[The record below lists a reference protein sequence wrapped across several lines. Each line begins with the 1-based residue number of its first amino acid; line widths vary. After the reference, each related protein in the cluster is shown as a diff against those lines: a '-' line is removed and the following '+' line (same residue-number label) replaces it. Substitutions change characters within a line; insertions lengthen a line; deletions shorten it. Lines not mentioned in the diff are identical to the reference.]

1 MRRPRTA
8 EEASAIR
15 DAPAANGGSGGS
27 GGFRRKDGDRLA
39 APRFQE
45 RYPAVPPSAG
55 AVRKALTR
63 FARECGIAQPTIE
76 AIALAASEAVTNV
89 VVHAYSDAP
98 EPAGVEVTAVL
109 AADELWVMVTD
120 AGSGLRPRRD
130 SPGLGLGLAIIARVA
145 DGVDL
150 VEPSDG
156 GLEVRMRFALAEDCA

>member
-1 MRRPRTA
+1 MKRPRTA
-8 EEASAIR
+8 EESSAIR
-15 DAPAANGGSGGS
+15 DSPAANGASGGS
-27 GGFRRKDGDRLA
+27 GGFRRKDDARLA
-39 APRFQE
+39 APSFQE

-55 AVRKALTR
+55 AVRRALTR
-63 FARECGIAQPTIE
+63 FARECGIVQPTID

-89 VVHAYSDAP
+89 VVHAYSDGR
-98 EPAGVEVTAVL
+98 EPGRVEVTAVL

-156 GLEVRMRFALAEDCA
+156 GLEVRMRFALAEDRA